1 MFINCGGGG
10 AGSCHGGWSKSDEK
24 CERFD
29 GEQREV
35 CPGLS
40 PGDVS
45 LHLAPVSAVR
55 GAEMTGAVCWDEK

>member
-1 MFINCGGGG
+1 MEVAGLGPVTEAG
-10 AGSCHGGWSKSDEK
+10 ASQTRSVKGLTENKARSVSL
-24 CERFD
+24 
-29 GEQREV
+29 
-35 CPGLS
+35 LS